1 MIVLRTL
8 GSLDVRAVGA
18 PSAPGVITQPKR
30 FVLLVYLACVAPAF
44 VRRDTLLALLWPD
57 ANQARGRSVLRQTIY
72 LLRQALGANAIR
84 SRGDEELGVDP
95 AFVECDATR
104 FAALLADGKL
114 AAALE
119 LYRGDFLT
127 GFHAPDCAPELE
139 EWMQAEGRRLRALAT
154 DAAWSLA
161 AAEAERGNVGGAS
174 HSARRVLAL
183 DPLNE
188 HRLRDVMQ
196 LLARVGDRAGAVE
209 AYEVYARRAREAF
222 GVEPDVDLAGLAA
235 SLRAQSL
242 GAAAAGTAG
251 SPGVSGDGLVP
262 PSTAQALGAAATS
275 EERHGPPV
283 RRRSVWVASLAL
295 AVLALVAGLWQ
306 RGTATAR
313 QSTGDV
319 ARPTEQITEVSTTS
333 LVAYRL
339 YQQGLKAFYEGEDWP
354 AAHRLFKAALGEDS
368 AFAMAA
374 YYAGATTEGDAR
386 YALFGRALRLA
397 DRATDRERLLIA
409 EGAAELGMSA
419 SASALAD
426 TVAIRYPHDAEA
438 QFAYGHALTRR
449 GDFLG
454 EARQDRRVITMDSL
468 GPQRTAR
475 CLACD
480 AYGNLIWAY
489 IYADSLRAAEEA
501 AREYVR
507 AKPSIKAYL
516 GLHLVLAREGR
527 SAEAMRAL
535 RSADS
540 LRGGV
545 DLELPAAILAIRD
558 GAFAD
563 ADARLERLRLDGAS
577 TTRELATWYLGLS
590 LRAQGR
596 FRDALRV
603 ADGQPQRVLRPLVE
617 LEMGDSKAASADF
630 QTLVVV
636 PDAKPPLPGHR
647 AKHMA
652 WMLTH
657 VATSLAAARDT
668 ARLSALADSV
678 QEMGS
683 QSALGR
689 DLRLHHYVR
698 GLLWNAR
705 HNPARAASE
714 FGQSIW
720 SWSDGYT
727 RANYELAHAR
737 IALDEPADAIYP
749 LQTALRGDIESSNL
763 YVSRTELHELLA
775 QAFDQM
781 GKRDSARVHYRAV
794 VTAWSRCD
802 SIFVPRVT
810 AARARLVALTSR

>member
-8 GSLDVRAVGA
+8 GSLDVRAVGQ
-18 PSAPGVITQPKR
+18 PSAPGVIAQPKR

-57 ANQARGRSVLRQTIY
+57 ADQARGRSVLRQTIY

-104 FAALLADGKL
+104 FAALVAEGKL
-114 AAALE
+114 AEALE

-139 EWMQAEGRRLRALAT
+139 EWMQGEGRRLRALAT

-161 AAEAERGNVGGAS
+161 AAEAARGNVGGAS

-196 LLARVGDRAGAVE
+196 LLARVGDRASAVE
-209 AYEVYARRAREAF
+209 AYEMYARRAREAF
-222 GVEPDVDLAGLAA
+222 GIEPDVDLAGLAA

-242 GAAAAGTAG
+242 GAAAVGTAG
-251 SPGVSGDGLVP
+251 PHGASSDGLVP
-262 PSTAQALGAAATS
+262 RSTVPALGAAAPS
-275 EERHGPPV
+275 EERHGPLV
-283 RRRSVWVASLAL
+283 RRRSVWAASLAL

-319 ARPTEQITEVSTTS
+319 ARPAEHITEVSTTS

-339 YQQGLKAFYEGEDWP
+339 YQQGLEAYYDGEDWP

-386 YALFGRALRLA
+386 YALFARALRLA

-419 SASALAD
+419 SASALGD

-438 QFAYGHALTRR
+438 QYADGVSLMRR
-449 GDFLG
+449 GDFLAA
-454 EARQDRRVITMDSL
+454 ARQDRRVIAMDSL
-468 GPQRTAR
+468 SLKRNAR

-489 IYADSLRAAEEA
+489 LYADSLRAAEEA

-507 AKPSIKAYL
+507 VKPSLASFL
-516 GLHLVLAREGR
+516 GLHLVLTREGR
-527 SAEAMRAL
+527 SADAMRAL

-540 LRGGV
+540 LHGGV
-545 DLELPAAILAIRD
+545 DIELPAAILAIRD

-563 ADARLERLRLDGAS
+563 ADARLARLRLDGAS
-577 TTRELATWYLGLS
+577 TTRDFATWYLGLS
-590 LRAQGR
+590 LRTQGR
-596 FRDALRV
+596 FRDALRI

-617 LEMGDSKAASADF
+617 LEMGDSKAASAHF
-630 QTLVVV
+630 QDLVGYFDREPV
-636 PDAKPPLPGHR
+636 PGHR
-647 AKHMA
+647 AKHVA
-652 WMLTH
+652 WMMTH

-668 ARLSALADSV
+668 VRLSALADSV
-678 QEMGS
+678 EQMGS

-689 DLRLHHYVR
+689 DLRLHHYIR

-705 HNPARAASE
+705 HDPVRAASE
-714 FGQSIW
+714 FRQSIW

-727 RANYELAHAR
+727 RANYELARAL
-737 IALDEPADAIYP
+737 IALDKPADAIYP
-749 LQTALRGDIESSNL
+749 LQSALRGDLESNNL

-775 QAFDQM
+775 QAFDQV
-781 GKRDSARVHYRAV
+781 GQRDSASVHYRAV

-810 AARARLVALTSR
+810 AARARLVALTSQ